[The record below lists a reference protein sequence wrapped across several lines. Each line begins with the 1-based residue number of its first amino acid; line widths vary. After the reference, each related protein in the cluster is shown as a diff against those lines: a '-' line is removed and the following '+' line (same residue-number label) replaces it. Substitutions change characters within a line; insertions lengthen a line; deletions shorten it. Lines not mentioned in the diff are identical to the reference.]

1 MKKNKKILLIGGS
14 GQLGS
19 MLVSSKLFKKIYF
32 PSKKKLNILNNKK
45 IRKILTT
52 GKFQIIINCAALAR
66 MRECENNIS
75 KAIDVNVSGTL
86 NLVKEIIKYNKS
98 NKKNLRLI
106 HISTDAVYPS
116 QKGGYSEKSPLGP
129 YNVYGWTKLAS
140 EFLVKMIDNHVILRT
155 RFFNKENIKFHKSAK
170 DLFSSS
176 IEIKELVKNIK
187 IISES
192 NFTGTINVGAKR
204 KSDYANYKKFKSSL
218 KPCFRKDIVKSLKFN
233 LGKDS
238 SMNLKLL
245 KKIVKRK

>member
-66 MRECENNIS
+66 IRECENNIS

-86 NLVKEIIKYNKS
+86 NLVKEIMKYNKS
-98 NKKNLRLI
+98 SKKNLRLI

>member
-1 MKKNKKILLIGGS
+1 MKKDKKILLIGGT

-19 MLVSSKLFKKIYF
+19 MIAKSKLFKKIYF

-45 IRKILTT
+45 IKKTLTR
-52 GKFQIIINCAALAR
+52 GKFQTIINCAAMAR
-66 MRECENNIS
+66 MRECESNIP
-75 KAIDVNVSGTL
+75 KAIDVNVKGTL
-86 NLVKEIIKYNKS
+86 NLVKEILKYNKN

-140 EFLVKMIDNHVILRT
+140 EFLVKIIDNHVILRT
-155 RFFNKENIKFHKSAK
+155 RFFNKKNIKFKKSAK

-204 KSDYANYKKFKSSL
+204 NSDYANYKKFKSSL